1 MRQPILT
8 LFFSFVAVSG
18 VLSQEPLPAE
28 IITLKQTFEKKV
40 QQEADLLRTTLMMPV
55 EQRYLDA
62 LTRGLKGVQQ
72 SGDLKEAQYFTAEIE
87 QLESF
92 KNAPGTRVTAPVEN
106 LPPAFGKLRRIYL
119 SEVAKYESEVHR
131 RLAPLFKNQ
140 DNALANLSKEY
151 TRKGDLH
158 AAQTAILE
166 QDRVQLAL
174 CHIPDGQLKVLR
186 NGALCYLNRD
196 YVWANVPAE
205 LQDLKFNITTG
216 GLPQSFVVDVIRPG
230 LVYVAIPTEKEHRDA
245 AEPQLLTQG
254 FKLTPLIFLQTP
266 RGGNGMLV
274 YSKFVIQGFKLAE
287 SPKTWSGYI
296 VIGNLE

>member
-1 MRQPILT
+1 MRQSILA
-8 LFFSFVAVSG
+8 LLLSFAAVSG
-18 VLSQEPLPAE
+18 ALSQEPLPAE
-28 IITLKQTFEKKV
+28 IITLKQSFETRV
-40 QQEADLLRTTLMMPV
+40 LQEADTLRTTLMVPI
-55 EQRYLDA
+55 EQRYFDA
-62 LTRGLKGVQQ
+62 LTRGLKVAQQ
-72 SGDLKEAQYFTAEIE
+72 SADLKEAQSFTSEIA

-106 LPPAFGKLRRIYL
+106 PPPGLGKLRRIYL
-119 SEVAKYESEVHR
+119 SEVSKYESEVHR
-131 RLAPLFKNQ
+131 RLAPLFKSQ
-140 DNALANLSKEY
+140 HTALLNLSKEY
-151 TRKGDLH
+151 TRKGDLA

-166 QDRVQLAL
+166 QNRVQIAT
-174 CHIPDGQLKVLR
+174 CHITDGQSKVLR

-230 LVYVAIPTEKEHRDA
+230 MVYVAIPTEKEHRDA
-245 AEPQLLTQG
+245 AEPQLLTLG
-254 FKLTPLIFLQTP
+254 FQLTPLNFLQTP